1 MKHSLLLCAFL
12 GLGSGI
18 YAQTAKPEI
27 VTDRPDQTEA
37 PSLVPTGGIQVE
49 LGTSIENDVVE
60 NIKVTNY
67 TYATALIKYGINEN
81 FELRLISEYL
91 GERVRLNE

>member
-1 MKHSLLLCAFL
+1 MKQALLFSILI
-12 GLGSGI
+12 GLGTRTF
-18 YAQTAKPEI
+18 AQTTKPEI

-49 LGTSIENDVVE
+49 LGTVIENDAVE
-60 NIKVTNY
+60 NTKVTNY

-81 FELRLISEYL
+81 I
-91 GERVRLNE
+91 